1 MLKDKESKLHEMIER
16 ADEMIPKKKGV
27 LDPHNAWGKKPS
39 EKIIGE
45 DGPVISNKYLK
56 RFKTLVGKE

>member
-1 MLKDKESKLHEMIER
+1 MSKLEGMIER
-16 ADEMIPKKKGV
+16 ADEMVPKKKGI
-27 LDPHNAWGKKPS
+27 LDPKNVWEKKPS

-45 DGPVISNKYLK
+45 DGAIMSNKYLK